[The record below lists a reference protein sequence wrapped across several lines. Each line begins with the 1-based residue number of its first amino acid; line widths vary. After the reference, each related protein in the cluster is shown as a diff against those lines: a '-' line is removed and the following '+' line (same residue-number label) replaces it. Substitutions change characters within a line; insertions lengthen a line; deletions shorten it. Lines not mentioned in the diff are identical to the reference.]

1 MQQVCTL
8 RENDFLLHGGLQLDL
23 ALEARHLARF
33 NRNFRSWRNLSFP
46 LPIFPL
52 VAPDV
57 LVETFEQVGPPS
69 ASHPCLFSGQTVD
82 EDLDTRH

>member
-1 MQQVCTL
+1 MYVGSTEHC
-8 RENDFLLHGGLQLDL
+8 DFGIPHLLQLDL

-46 LPIFPL
+46 APIFPL

-57 LVETFEQVGPPS
+57 LVETFEQVPFS
-69 ASHPCLFSGQTVD
+69 AATADVFYGH
-82 EDLDTRH
+82 

>member
-1 MQQVCTL
+1 MRQVCTW
-8 RENDFLLHGGLQLDL
+8 RANDHRLHGGLQLDL

-46 LPIFPL
+46 SPIFPL

-57 LVETFEQVGPPS
+57 LVETFEQVGPPI
-69 ASHPCLFSGQTVD
+69 AFHACLHSGQRVD
-82 EDLDTRH
+82 EDL

>member
-1 MQQVCTL
+1 MAA
-8 RENDFLLHGGLQLDL
+8 QLDL

-46 LPIFPL
+46 SPIFPL

-57 LVETFEQVGPPS
+57 LVETFEQVTRLAVI
-69 ASHPCLFSGQTVD
+69 ASVGYQKP
-82 EDLDTRH
+82 